1 MNSSGIDGISNRVL
15 KLLGPSFIES
25 LTYAINKSFKNKF
38 SEILKTSKLTP
49 FWKGNGDPQLP
60 TYYRPIAQLPSMSKL
75 LEKLACQQ
83 AKTYHQK
90 NKIIG
95 DNQFDFKEQYS
106 TYDALILAT
115 DKLN

>member
-1 MNSSGIDGISNRVL
+1 M
-15 KLLGPSFIES
+15 
-25 LTYAINKSFKNKF
+25 
-38 SEILKTSKLTP
+38 TP
-49 FWKGNGDPQLP
+49 FWKGNGDPQLL

-95 DNQFDFKEQYS
+95 DNQFGFKEQHS
-106 TYDALILAT
+106 TYDALILT
-115 DKLN
+115 TNKLNKETNKGNHSLV